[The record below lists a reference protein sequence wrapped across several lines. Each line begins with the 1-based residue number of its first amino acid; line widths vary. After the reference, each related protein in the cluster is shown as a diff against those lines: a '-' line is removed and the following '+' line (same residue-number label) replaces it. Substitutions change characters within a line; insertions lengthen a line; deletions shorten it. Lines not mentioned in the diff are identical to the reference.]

1 MPENKKNPLIL
12 ESVTWRKTGDEAVI
26 LDLESSNYYSA
37 NETGT
42 YVWEQFSAGKKPEKI
57 AENLAEEYGIA
68 PAQAKRDVEEFL
80 KDLAKFRIV
89 RPEAAK

>member
-1 MPENKKNPLIL
+1 MPEKKKNPLIL
-12 ESVTWRKTGDEAVI
+12 ESVTWRKTGAEAVI

-42 YVWEQFSAGKKPEKI
+42 YVWEQFSAGRKPEKI
-57 AENLAEEYGIA
+57 ADALADEYGIE
-68 PAQAKRDVEEFL
+68 PGQARRDVEDFL
-80 KDLAKFRIV
+80 KDLARFKIV

>member
-12 ESVTWRKTGDEAVI
+12 ESVTWRKTGAEAVI

-37 NETGT
+37 NEAGT
-42 YVWEQFSAGKKPEKI
+42 FVWEQFSAGKKPEKI
-57 AENLAEEYGIA
+57 AGALAEEYGIDA
-68 PAQAKRDVEEFL
+68 EQARRDVQDFL
-80 KDLAKFRIV
+80 KDLAKFKIV

>member
-37 NETGT
+37 NDTGT

-68 PAQAKRDVEEFL
+68 PAQARLDVKDFL
-80 KDLAKFRIV
+80 KDLARFKIV